1 VPPPDRVDGTSDSPA
16 AMLAELVQC
25 LHAESDALVAG
36 DANGLAQVVER
47 KESALRRLAPQL
59 GRAGQA
65 WLRAAVRGVRDLN
78 DHNARLL
85 SAHMNMTRARLDALL
100 GAAGTGALYSPDG
113 RAAGADGR
121 NAQRGVRA

>member
-1 VPPPDRVDGTSDSPA
+1 
-16 AMLAELVQC
+16 MLAELVRC

-78 DHNARLL
+78 DQNARLL